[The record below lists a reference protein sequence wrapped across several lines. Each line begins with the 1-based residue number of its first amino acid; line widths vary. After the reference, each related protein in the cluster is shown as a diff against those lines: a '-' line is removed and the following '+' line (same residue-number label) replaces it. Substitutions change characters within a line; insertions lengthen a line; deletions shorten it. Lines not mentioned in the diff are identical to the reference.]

1 MGAVREMAPGKESGA
16 IKETNVR
23 DEGLRRRGVRLR
35 IPRGMGKKG
44 WENNFHKLKSYLFFF
59 NEEGNS
65 TNQIAGY
72 STLLPDLLLFGADF
86 LF

>member
-1 MGAVREMAPGKESGA
+1 M
-16 IKETNVR
+16 
-23 DEGLRRRGVRLR
+23 
-35 IPRGMGKKG
+35 KG

-72 STLLPDLLLFGADF
+72 STLLPDLLFFGADF